1 MGIAF
6 LHLPEM
12 GAVEGKNKDVQKF
25 LYQEKQYFFLESLK
39 MRRLTRP
46 SVPGDLQGYRIK
58 REKIYPE
65 AKVLPTGRIP
75 AKPQTG
81 HLVMS
86 FFQTASTSCA
96 MDIPVKRALKL

>member
-1 MGIAF
+1 MLSDCTGP
-6 LHLPEM
+6 L
-12 GAVEGKNKDVQKF
+12 G
-25 LYQEKQYFFLESLK
+25 LK
-39 MRRLTRP
+39 VRVWGLLFSTCRKWGLTRP

-65 AKVLPTGRIP
+65 AYVLP

-96 MDIPVKRALKL
+96 MDQ